1 MLSKSLLAAVGI
13 AALSTSALAADLPP
27 RVAPPVYVPPPA
39 FTWAGVYLGVTAGY
53 AEGFHTFN
61 DLNGT
66 FDGYPG
72 LANTQSGGFA
82 GGGTLG
88 VNLQA
93 GSLVYGLETD
103 INWLSNRTTYLDPN
117 VINNYQPYE
126 SNRLNYLGTVR
137 GRLGLAVDRTMIY
150 FTAGLAYANVH
161 NTFYSVSSNGSP
173 TFELP
178 DFNASSTRFG
188 WVVGAGVEYG
198 LTPNWTIKGEALYAD
213 LGHANAT
220 FVVPPPGTGA
230 GTRFAAGL
238 IYGARFDTSVAV
250 IRAGLNYKFDLFA
263 PSAAVAKY

>member
-1 MLSKSLLAAVGI
+1 
-13 AALSTSALAADLPP
+13 
-27 RVAPPVYVPPPA
+27 
-39 FTWAGVYLGVTAGY
+39 
-53 AEGFHTFN
+53 
-61 DLNGT
+61 
-66 FDGYPG
+66 
-72 LANTQSGGFA
+72 
-82 GGGTLG
+82 
-88 VNLQA
+88 
-93 GSLVYGLETD
+93 
-103 INWLSNRTTYLDPN
+103 
-117 VINNYQPYE
+117 
-126 SNRLNYLGTVR
+126 VR
-137 GRLGLAVDRTMIY
+137 GRLGPAVDRTMIY

-213 LGHANAT
+213 VGPATST
-220 FVVPPPGTGA
+220 FVVPPHGTGP

-263 PSAAVAKY
+263 PSGAVAAKY